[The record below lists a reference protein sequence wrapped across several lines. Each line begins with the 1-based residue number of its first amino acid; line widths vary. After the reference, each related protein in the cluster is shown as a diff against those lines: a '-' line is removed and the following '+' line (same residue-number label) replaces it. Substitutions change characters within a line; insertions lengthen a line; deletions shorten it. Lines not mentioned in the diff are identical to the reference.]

1 LVIKERKLFNIKN
14 ILENIQNVSQYFSI
28 FNNMGITQPYSFAL
42 QAVFPNPFNPI
53 TTIDYEVG
61 NESIVE
67 LSIIN
72 LNGQTVEN
80 LIHSVMKPGQYS
92 VNWNA
97 KDIPSGLYLVRM
109 MSLQYSATQK
119 IILLK

>member
-1 LVIKERKLFNIKN
+1 MFNIKN